1 MTSRTIPVS
10 PFVLVV
16 FGATGDLARRKLLP
30 AMFHRDIAGQLPEA
44 ANIIGVSRG
53 ALEHEFTA
61 QARQAILDYVPK
73 AEVTEPALDSFLKR
87 VSYVQA
93 EADSDNGDEDERNL

>member
-44 ANIIGVSRG
+44 ADRKSV
-53 ALEHEFTA
+53 
-61 QARQAILDYVPK
+61 V
-73 AEVTEPALDSFLKR
+73 
-87 VSYVQA
+87 
-93 EADSDNGDEDERNL
+93 